1 MWQPPSYILS
11 FDCSNSWRQ
20 MLSQEAA
27 HMFLGI
33 FHTVASQR
41 IPDFQY
47 HFVCFMNL
55 YNLYGCT
62 LSPVP
67 HPFLLL
73 PYPPIS
79 VTSCILCMSVYN
91 HFPPIYCLYILPVYI
106 FFVNFCFPL
115 CRASYTINL
124 PLYQLFCS
132 GLHIQRFDQ
141 SDRNCSYSFVSN
153 LCPFVHSYV

>member
-1 MWQPPSYILS
+1 MTLTILTCPCLSHDCVSACLSSMILMFWEYPQIVFFPFTFYVITCGNVYCWRPPFYFVWQPPSYIFS

-20 MLSQEAA
+20 MLSQRDGWYALPC
-27 HMFLGI
+27 HVFLGI
-33 FHTVASQR
+33 FHTAASQR
-41 IPDFQY
+41 IPNFQY

-79 VTSCILCMSVYN
+79 VT
-91 HFPPIYCLYILPVYI
+91 LY
-106 FFVNFCFPL
+106 
-115 CRASYTINL
+115 T
-124 PLYQLFCS
+124 LYV
-132 GLHIQRFDQ
+132 R
-141 SDRNCSYSFVSN
+141 V
-153 LCPFVHSYV
+153 